1 MPRIG
6 SFSREGFRD
15 RAPARTHQVRRAPAD
30 YLGVSRREERF
41 GEAFEALL
49 LAARAGAPWA
59 WERLYL
65 WLSPVV
71 AGYLRVQGA
80 AEVDDL
86 TSEVFVG
93 VLRGIGEFHGTED
106 QFRGWVFVIAHR
118 RLQDERRRLGRRE
131 PAVEIEEGDGPAAR
145 DAEDEALRQMAV
157 ARVEAVCSR
166 LAPDQRDVVL
176 LRMVGDLSPAQ
187 VAAVLGKSEGAVRA
201 LQRRGFDAVRK
212 IFLAEGVQL

>member
-1 MPRIG
+1 MG
-6 SFSREGFRD
+6 
-15 RAPARTHQVRRAPAD
+15 RRS
-30 YLGVSRREERF
+30 GRREERF

-59 WERLYL
+59 WERLYRS
-65 WLSPVV
+65 LSPVV

-86 TSEVFVG
+86 TSDVFVG
-93 VLRGIGEFHGTED
+93 VLRGIGDFHGTED
-106 QFRGWVFVIAHR
+106 QFRAWVFVIAHR

-131 PAVEIEEGDGPAAR
+131 STVELEDGDGPAVR

-157 ARVEAVCSR
+157 ARVEAVCAR

-187 VAAVLGKSEGAVRA
+187 VAVVLGKSEGAVRA

>member
-1 MPRIG
+1 M
-6 SFSREGFRD
+6 
-15 RAPARTHQVRRAPAD
+15 V
-30 YLGVSRREERF
+30 
-41 GEAFEALL
+41 
-49 LAARAGAPWA
+49 AARAGAPWA

-93 VLRGIGEFHGTED
+93 VLRGIGGFRGTED

-118 RLQDERRRLGRRE
+118 RLQDERRRSGRRE
-131 PAVEIEEGDGPAAR
+131 PTVELDDGAGPMADDAAEEFLRRAA
-145 DAEDEALRQMAV
+145 AERVQAL
-157 ARVEAVCSR
+157 CTG

-187 VAAVLGKSEGAVRA
+187 VADVLGKSEGAVRA
-201 LQRRGFDAVRK
+201 LQRRAFDALRK
-212 IFLAEGVQL
+212 ILLAEGVQL